1 MKKIGIMGG
10 TFNPIHLGHLEIAKR
25 ALEQFALHEVLFV
38 PSGVPYMK
46 DLDTVLPAETRCE
59 MTRLAIRNMPSFSLS
74 LIEVDKAKNTYTC
87 ETLKDLKDAAPDT
100 TFYFLL
106 GADSLWAI
114 EQWKNPQEIF
124 CRAHVLAAVR
134 NNKSKTDMKKQIAY
148 LEGKFGAR
156 ISILKIPAM
165 EVSSTM
171 IRDRVRNNLPIHDL
185 VPEAVEN
192 YIYDHKL
199 YQEE

>member
-1 MKKIGIMGG
+1 
-10 TFNPIHLGHLEIAKR
+10 
-25 ALEQFALHEVLFV
+25 
-38 PSGVPYMK
+38 
-46 DLDTVLPAETRCE
+46 
-59 MTRLAIRNMPSFSLS
+59 
-74 LIEVDKAKNTYTC
+74 
-87 ETLKDLKDAAPDT
+87 
-100 TFYFLL
+100 
-106 GADSLWAI
+106 
-114 EQWKNPQEIF
+114 
-124 CRAHVLAAVR
+124 
-134 NNKSKTDMKKQIAY
+134 MKKQIAY

-156 ISILKIPAM
+156 ISILEIPAM